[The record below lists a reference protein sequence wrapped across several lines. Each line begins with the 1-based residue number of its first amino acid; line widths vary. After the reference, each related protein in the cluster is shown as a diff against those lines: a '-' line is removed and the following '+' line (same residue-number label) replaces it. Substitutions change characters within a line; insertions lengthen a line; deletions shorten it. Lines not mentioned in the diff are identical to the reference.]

1 MLMKPSFHPVFF
13 LAILAATG
21 CTQLTQTTKLAQGPV
36 LLAIEPVRA
45 EVDVDT
51 TETLNGVSRT
61 TYILGIIR
69 VGSKAYADYP
79 SLSFGL
85 VGNTRE
91 KRAAIYNAIEGRDL
105 DVLINPKFMIQ
116 EQHAFLF
123 RRTTVQ
129 VAGFGGKFIF
139 E

>member
-1 MLMKPSFHPVFF
+1 MKFSVYPLF
-13 LAILAATG
+13 LLTVISLAG

-45 EVDVDT
+45 EVNVDT
-51 TETLNGVSRT
+51 TETLIGISRT
-61 TYILGIIR
+61 MYILGVIR
-69 VGSKAYADYP
+69 VGSKSYADYP

-85 VGNTRE
+85 IGNTRE

-105 DVLINPKFMIQ
+105 DVLINPKFLIQ
-116 EQHAFLF
+116 EQHAVLF

>member
-1 MLMKPSFHPVFF
+1 MKFSFYPIF
-13 LAILAATG
+13 LLAVISLAG

-51 TETLNGVSRT
+51 TETLIGISRT
-61 TYILGIIR
+61 TYILGILR
-69 VGSKAYADYP
+69 VGNKEYADYP

-116 EQHAFLF
+116 EKRAILF
-123 RRTTVQ
+123 RKKTVQ
-129 VAGFGGKFIF
+129 VAGYGGKFIF